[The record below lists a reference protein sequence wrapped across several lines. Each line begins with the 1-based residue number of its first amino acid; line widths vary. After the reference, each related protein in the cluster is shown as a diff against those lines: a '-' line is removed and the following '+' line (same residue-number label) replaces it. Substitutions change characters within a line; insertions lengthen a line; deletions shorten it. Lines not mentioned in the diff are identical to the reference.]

1 MRPLL
6 IAALACALLAPAAA
20 IAKEPIGARKV
31 MFTPAPSGLKAGQ
44 TWKARF
50 WFFFANGEPYRVSG
64 ARPMVTIRN
73 GVTGKTRTFTIHQ
86 VDSTYYVGRIVF
98 PSKGSWS
105 VSFSFASGMGGGTR
119 RLTTLRIL

>member
-1 MRPLL
+1 VRPFL
-6 IAALACALLAPAAA
+6 IAALTCALLAPAAA

-44 TWKARF
+44 AWNARF

-64 ARPMVTIRN
+64 ARPMVTVRN
-73 GVTGKTRTFTIHQ
+73 AMTGKARTFAIHQ
-86 VDSTYYVGRIVF
+86 VDSTYYAGRIVF
-98 PSKGSWS
+98 PSRGRWS
-105 VSFSFASGMGGGTR
+105 VTFSFGSDMGGGTR